1 MREQVV
7 ERRLQRSVKD
17 RGGWAV
23 KLVPSVA
30 GLPDRLVLLPGGRV
44 VFVETKAPDGK
55 VKTHQYVIHE
65 MLRSMGFRV
74 DVLSTLDEVDQ
85 WVALVLPR

>member
-1 MREQVV
+1 MRERVV
-7 ERRLQRSVKD
+7 ENWLRRSVRG
-17 RGGWAV
+17 RGGLAV

-44 VFVETKAPDGK
+44 VFVETKAPDGT
-55 VKTHQYVIHE
+55 VKIHQYVIHE

-74 DVLSTLDEVDQ
+74 DVLSSIGEVNE
-85 WVALVLPR
+85 WVAEVLPG